1 MEHYMERAA
10 GIEPVYRAWQARELT
25 IVLRPQVWSGITDL
39 NRHHLLGGQKY
50 YHYTNPAGC
59 IAWAINSLDEL
70 CSILT
75 GTLSN
80 ASLTATFDPGSSTCL
95 FFMR

>member
-1 MEHYMERAA
+1 MALLERAA

-50 YHYTNPAGC
+50 YHYTNPAFLAGAEGVEPSPVVLET
-59 IAWAINSLDEL
+59 IILPLYEAPMLVP
-70 CSILT
+70 SIGIEPIT
-75 GTLSN
+75 Y
-80 ASLTATFDPGSSTCL
+80 
-95 FFMR
+95 